1 MDKSESIMR
10 LGEALS
16 KAQAIIKPAI
26 KDSENPYFRATY
38 ADLASV
44 WEACRE
50 PLTKNGLSI
59 IQTTDIKEDKLILT
73 TTLLHI
79 SGEFVSGHYPITP
92 MKQVK
97 GEGWAPSE
105 DPQSLGSAI
114 TYARRYAMSAIV
126 GIAPEDDDGETAMGR
141 KQEKP
146 KAIPSEP
153 AQSNLGPVPMTD
165 KQRAKLWATMKGD
178 KELTD
183 TEARTF
189 MAWVQARPE
198 SEVIDI
204 TKDGKATKVLSMK
217 SASNFI
223 EHFESLFN
231 EFTKV

>member
-1 MDKSESIMR
+1 MEKSDSIMK
-10 LGEALS
+10 LAEALS
-16 KAQAIIKPAI
+16 KAQAMIKPAI
-26 KDSENPYFRATY
+26 KDSDNPFFHSTY

-44 WEACRE
+44 WDACRE

-59 IQTTDIKEDKLILT
+59 IQTTDVKESKLILT

-79 SGEFVSGHYPITP
+79 SGEFISGHYPITP

-126 GIAPEDDDGETAMGR
+126 GIAPEDDDGEGAMGR
-141 KQEKP
+141 PKANQKP
-146 KAIPSEP
+146 KPSGK
-153 AQSNLGPVPMTD
+153 ADSNLPAIVMTD
-165 KQRAKLWATMKGD
+165 KQRGKLWATMKGD

-183 TEARTF
+183 TEARNF
-189 MAWVQARPE
+189 MAWYQQQPGVE
-198 SEVIDI
+198 LLEV
-204 TKDGKATKVLSMK
+204 DGKQVLTMK

-223 EHFESLFN
+223 ENFDKLFE
-231 EFTKV
+231 EFTKA